1 MLVADRSQLRLKCY
15 LIPCEMWPF
24 WILPNIY
31 RSHILNLIMT
41 RFHPLFASYFDAN
54 NRFIHVILAFYQQKL
69 KTNLTNYPIF
79 HKQIRLKNIWENS
92 HILFYIILFSPR
104 LRKRLFMDIF
114 LYYFV
119 YLTDIIKRDVDETE
133 WLIIRSRSCYIL
145 YRKVATPNSYCS
157 NMLVTIVYKCM

>member
-1 MLVADRSQLRLKCY
+1 MLLPPESATLRIPYATSSCRARSVADRSQLRLKHY

-41 RFHPLFASYFDAN
+41 RFHPLFTSYFDAN

-79 HKQIRLKNIWENS
+79 HKQFRLKNIWGIS
-92 HILFYIILFSPR
+92 HILFTSSYFFPTSPQTLIHGYFSLLFCLSVR
-104 LRKRLFMDIF
+104 RNK
-114 LYYFV
+114 
-119 YLTDIIKRDVDETE
+119 KG
-133 WLIIRSRSCYIL
+133 C
-145 YRKVATPNSYCS
+145 
-157 NMLVTIVYKCM
+157 

>member
-1 MLVADRSQLRLKCY
+1 MRQVPVCLEARWRERFYFMMRLY
-15 LIPCEMWPF
+15 QI
-24 WILPNIY
+24 
-31 RSHILNLIMT
+31 
-41 RFHPLFASYFDAN
+41 FASYFDVN

-79 HKQIRLKNIWENS
+79 HKQLRLKNIWEIS

-133 WLIIRSRSCYIL
+133 WLTIRSRSGYIL
-145 YRKVATPNSYCS
+145 NTIFTTPNSDS
-157 NMLVTIVYKCM
+157 SDVLITIIYKCMKRS